1 MRPASGQSGEHRSPG
16 TETMDEERARRQSHL
31 EYMRAEVKKRIQE
44 KEMKLEEKQQT
55 LQSLGIVQSV
65 RSEIPLVRSE
75 IPLSMAVQKLKKV
88 RKTRELIER
97 LQKEIE
103 VLKKRDAELGER
115 PQADNNTHFLQNFL
129 YFCVPPGDENPTG
142 LPKTLQNQSPKEN
155 GNQEFLQKN
164 KTRVNTPC
172 YGMQNVRERDQLLQ
186 YSHPLNLDP
195 STANIWLHLS
205 AGNKKVTFGEAVSSY
220 PDHPD
225 RFDWWFQVLCKEP
238 LCGTHCYWE
247 VEWSGEKVEIGVA
260 YKGISR
266 KGCNYQGLFGRN
278 DKSWSLSCSYSGYTA
293 WHDKAKTQIIA
304 PTCGRI
310 GVHLDCPN
318 GTLSFYSISDRMT
331 LLHRFDIFCTVPLH
345 AGFWV
350 APNSS
355 VTICSLN
362 PCDH

>member
-1 MRPASGQSGEHRSPG
+1 MRPASVQSGEHRSPG

-44 KEMKLEEKQQT
+44 KEKKLEEKQQT
-55 LQSLGIVQSV
+55 LLSMGIVQSM
-65 RSEIPLVRSE
+65 RSEIPG
-75 IPLSMAVQKLKKV
+75 SMAVQKLRKV

-97 LQKEIE
+97 LQKEIK
-103 VLKKRDAELGER
+103 VLKMRDAELDER
-115 PQADNNTHFLQNFL
+115 PQTENNIHFLQNFL
-129 YFCVPPGDENPTG
+129 YFCVPPGDENLTG
-142 LPKTLQNQSPKEN
+142 IPKILQTQSPKEN
-155 GNQEFLQKN
+155 GNQEFLQMN

-172 YGMQNVRERDQLLQ
+172 YRLQNVRERDQLLQ
-186 YSHPLNLDP
+186 YSCPLNLDP
-195 STANIWLHLS
+195 STANRWLHLS
-205 AGNKKVTFGEAVSSY
+205 DGNKKVTFGATVSSY

-225 RFDWWFQVLCKEP
+225 RFDWWFQVLCKEA

-266 KGCNYQGLFGRN
+266 KGYDYQGLFGRN
-278 DKSWSLSCSYSGYTA
+278 DKSWSLSCSYSSYTA
-293 WHDKAKTQIIA
+293 CHNKTKTQITA
-304 PTCGRI
+304 PSCGRI

-318 GTLSFYSISDRMT
+318 GALSFYSISDRMT
-331 LLHRFDIFCTVPLH
+331 LLHRFGIFSTVPLH